1 MKYIVKNKKSYEYV
15 SDNELLHLL
24 LKQRGVE
31 DPELLLNLTPDV
43 LHGELEQPFMEFG
56 IKLLHYHIS
65 NNNRIH
71 IIVDSDCDGYTAATI
86 MYRYLTR
93 LGLTVTFSV
102 HEGKAHGINENV
114 LNNYEFDLL
123 IVPDAGS
130 SDFEWHE
137 KLADEGKDVLVLDH
151 HEYPH
156 DHPTS
161 ATIINNQHPD
171 APNHTLSGVGMVY
184 KFCRAYDRAYGHTYA
199 NDYLDLLATGMIGD
213 SMDMRN
219 PETRFLTLEGL
230 KQFGHQNEFLTEL
243 FEKQSYSMNNKAT
256 IMSVGWFI
264 APIINAVIRSGSQE
278 EKENLFKAMAGIEG
292 YIPYKPRRK
301 SKNDPMP
308 EVQMQPLP
316 TAMVRIATN
325 IKAKQDKDV
334 KKGMALVEERIEEQ
348 KLADNKII
356 IVDVTDL
363 LQQSFTGLVAN
374 KLASLYKRPVIL
386 LREKQDQEGVYGG
399 SGRNYSKFALD
410 NLNDFL
416 TETQL
421 FESVSGHQD
430 AFGFSLNKEN
440 VKNVIN
446 TTNEKLKDVEIQDVY
461 HVDFAIPCNRLK
473 EKHITQVGKFG
484 SLWGN
489 GLNEPTFVITDIN
502 VDSSQVQLVGE
513 KKNRI
518 KIEVERNGN
527 KLTFVKKFTSEDYYN
542 KIIHHNPKGLSR
554 STNKRLDL
562 SIIGKF
568 VIDEWTYEGKTYQNP
583 IIEIVD
589 IESKVATARKI
600 MF

>member
-31 DPELLLNLTPDV
+31 NPELLLNLTPDV

-161 ATIINNQHPD
+161 AIIINNQHPD
-171 APNHTLSGVGMVY
+171 APNTTLSGVGMVY
-184 KFCRAYDRAYGHTYA
+184 KFCRAYDRAYGYTYA

-278 EKENLFKAMAGIEG
+278 
-292 YIPYKPRRK
+292 
-301 SKNDPMP
+301 
-308 EVQMQPLP
+308 
-316 TAMVRIATN
+316 
-325 IKAKQDKDV
+325 DK
-334 KKGMALVEERIEEQ
+334 
-348 KLADNKII
+348 
-356 IVDVTDL
+356 
-363 LQQSFTGLVAN
+363 
-374 KLASLYKRPVIL
+374 
-386 LREKQDQEGVYGG
+386 
-399 SGRNYSKFALD
+399 
-410 NLNDFL
+410 
-416 TETQL
+416 
-421 FESVSGHQD
+421 
-430 AFGFSLNKEN
+430 
-440 VKNVIN
+440 
-446 TTNEKLKDVEIQDVY
+446 
-461 HVDFAIPCNRLK
+461 
-473 EKHITQVGKFG
+473 
-484 SLWGN
+484 
-489 GLNEPTFVITDIN
+489 
-502 VDSSQVQLVGE
+502 
-513 KKNRI
+513 
-518 KIEVERNGN
+518 
-527 KLTFVKKFTSEDYYN
+527 
-542 KIIHHNPKGLSR
+542 
-554 STNKRLDL
+554 
-562 SIIGKF
+562 
-568 VIDEWTYEGKTYQNP
+568 
-583 IIEIVD
+583 
-589 IESKVATARKI
+589 
-600 MF
+600 

>member
-15 SDNELLHLL
+15 SDNELLDLL

-31 DPELLLNLTPDV
+31 DPDLLLNLTPSV
-43 LHGELEQPFMEFG
+43 LYDELAQPFMEFG
-56 IKLLHYHIS
+56 IKLFHYHVERGS
-65 NNNRIH
+65 RIH
-71 IIVDSDCDGYTAATI
+71 IIVDSDCDGNTAATI
-86 MYRYLTR
+86 MYRYTKR
-93 LGLTVTFSV
+93 LGIEPTFSI
-102 HEGKAHGINENV
+102 HLGKAHGINESV

-137 KLADEGKDVLVLDH
+137 KLANEGKDVIVLDH
-151 HEYPH
+151 HQYPH
-156 DHPTS
+156 DEPSS
-161 ATIINNQHPD
+161 AIIINNQHPD
-171 APNHTLSGVGMVY
+171 APNPTLSGVGMVY
-184 KFCRAYDRAYGHTYA
+184 KFCRAYDKMYGYSYA
-199 NDYLDLLATGMIGD
+199 NDYLDLVATGLIGD

-230 KQFGHQNEFLTEL
+230 KQFGYQNDFLTQL
-243 FEKQSYSMNNKAT
+243 FEKQSFSMNGKAT

-264 APIINAVIRSGSQE
+264 APIINAVIRSGSIE
-278 EKENLFKAMAGIEG
+278 EKTNLFKALAGFDDTVE
-292 YIPYKPRRK
+292 YKPRK
-301 SKNDPMP
+301 SAKNPNP
-308 EVQMQPLP
+308 QLETQSIQ

-325 IKAKQDKDV
+325 VKARQDKEV
-334 KKGMALVEERIEEQ
+334 KKGMALVEERIEE
-348 KLADNKII
+348 LNLTANKII
-356 IVDVTDL
+356 VVDVSDL

-416 TETQL
+416 MGTQQ
-421 FESVSGHQD
+421 FNEVQGHQD

-440 VKNVIN
+440 VKSVI
-446 TTNEKLKDVEIQDVY
+446 TITNEKLKDVEIQDVY
-461 HVDFAIPCNRLK
+461 HVDFAIPFNRLK

-484 SLWGN
+484 ELWGN
-489 GLNEPTFVITDIN
+489 GLNEPTFVITDISI
-502 VDSSQVQLVGE
+502 DSSQVQLVGE

-518 KIEVERNGN
+518 KIEIERNGN
-527 KLTFVKKFTSEDYYN
+527 KLTFVKKFTNEDLYN
-542 KIIHHNPKGLSR
+542 KIIHHNPRGLSK

-562 SIIGKF
+562 EIIGKF
-568 VIDEWTYEGKTYQNP
+568 VIEEWTYNDKVYTSSV
-583 IIEIVD
+583 IEIVD
-589 IESKVATARKI
+589 IESKVATNRKI